1 MSQIETQRDELEE
14 DGRRIESALRDTD
27 ERKYFFSD
35 LPDTYS

>member
-27 ERKYFFSD
+27 ERKYFLFWS
-35 LPDTYS
+35 TRYI